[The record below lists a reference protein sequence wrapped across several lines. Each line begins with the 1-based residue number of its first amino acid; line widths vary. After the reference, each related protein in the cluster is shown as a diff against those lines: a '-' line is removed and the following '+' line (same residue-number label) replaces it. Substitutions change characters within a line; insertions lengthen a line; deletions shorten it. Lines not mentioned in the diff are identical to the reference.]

1 MRERRERPV
10 AVGILAGSLAFGL
23 FAVGYMAFTLAV
35 SLYFA
40 PRAAR
45 ASTVYGSLG
54 IALVLVVSLFLFDRL
69 TAAELNATPVERRH
83 ASRSS

>member
-10 AVGILAGSLAFGL
+10 AVGILAGSLAFRL

-45 ASTVYGSLG
+45 ASTVTGRSGSPW
-54 IALVLVVSLFLFDRL
+54 SCWCRCSCS
-69 TAAELNATPVERRH
+69 TA
-83 ASRSS
+83 